1 MVYPGGM
8 EKRTRRMI
16 VYVEPSLHAA
26 LEKKAAK
33 QQTSVSSIVH
43 AILARATGRKRQPA
57 EPRRTR

>member
-1 MVYPGGM
+1 M